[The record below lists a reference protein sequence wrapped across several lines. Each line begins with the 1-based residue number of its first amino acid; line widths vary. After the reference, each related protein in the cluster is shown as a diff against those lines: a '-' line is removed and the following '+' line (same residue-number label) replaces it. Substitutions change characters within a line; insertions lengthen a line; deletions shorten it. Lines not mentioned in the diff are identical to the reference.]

1 MLNNK
6 FYSSFLMHEV
16 IAKIIK
22 KKYSC
27 YIYLHMLCDIFV
39 PYGFMDPVLENVLP
53 GLWVRNTD

>member
-1 MLNNK
+1 
-6 FYSSFLMHEV
+6 MHEV